1 MSDGQTIAHSNAVP
15 AATPGEVDRWFQA
28 EVHSHEAHLKAYLRS
43 SFPAMREV
51 DDVVQE
57 SYLRIWKARTRS
69 PIDSARAFLFKVARH
84 VALDFLRKER
94 NSPLQPG
101 GEGAGL
107 RVIADGPDAA
117 ESVSLQEKARLVA
130 AALVTLPPRGR
141 EIVMMCKFQGK
152 LRREVAAELGIA
164 EKTVDEHLG
173 RSIKR
178 IEDYLRRQGVDNY
191 YGL

>member
-1 MSDGQTIAHSNAVP
+1 MSNGQTIVRSNAVP
-15 AATPGEVDRWFQA
+15 VPTPGEVDRWFQA
-28 EVHSHEAHLKAYLRS
+28 EVHTHEANLKAYLRS

-57 SYLRIWKARTRS
+57 SYLRIWKARARS

-94 NSPLQPG
+94 NSPLQSG
-101 GEGAGL
+101 REGIGL
-107 RVIADGPDAA
+107 RVIADGPDAV
-117 ESVSLQEKARLVA
+117 ESVSMQEKAQLVA

-141 EIVMMCKFQGK
+141 EIIMMCKFQGK
-152 LRREVAAELGIA
+152 LRREVAAELGIS

-178 IEDYLRRQGVDNY
+178 IEDYLRRQGVDGY

>member
-15 AATPGEVDRWFQA
+15 ADSPEEVDRWFQA
-28 EVHSHEAHLKAYLRS
+28 EVHTHEANLKAYLRR

-57 SYLRIWKARTRS
+57 SYLRIWKARARS

-84 VALDFLRKER
+84 VALDFLRKDR
-94 NSPLQPG
+94 NSPLRTG
-101 GEGAGL
+101 AEGAGL
-107 RVIADGPDAA
+107 RIMAEGPDAA
-117 ESVSLQEKARLVA
+117 ETVSLQEKVRLVA

-164 EKTVDEHLG
+164 EKTVDEHLS

-178 IEDYLRRQGVDNY
+178 IEDYLRRQGVENY